1 MHFGCE
7 LYNELCSRLSR
18 FSRVLPLLDQQS
30 TLFGGGVSVGGGVML
45 TAVIVAADLIGASSV
60 IGASGVIGG
69 DGLLWKL
76 TGLCDVAG
84 GLSGVV
90 YSNSDSVCVDSVV
103 HVSSVFCCLWG
114 DFLVLLKGIL

>member
-1 MHFGCE
+1 MFQVE
-7 LYNELCSRLSR
+7 SV
-18 FSRVLPLLDQQS
+18 FSCVLPLLDQQS

-60 IGASGVIGG
+60 TGAGGVIGG
-69 DGLLWKL
+69 GGLLWKL
-76 TGLCDVAG
+76 AGLCDVSG

-90 YSNSDSVCVDSVV
+90 YSNFDSVRVDSVV
-103 HVSSVFCCLWG
+103 HVSSVFCCLCG